1 MTSLRHAHGVYDYE
15 GHCLTLMY
23 VTDAIGIWEVYEGM
37 DYLGIVIESHI
48 GAYMRYAARSA
59 GKEGSRRHLVMADDW
74 QAAVIYLVDA
84 A

>member
-48 GAYMRYAARSA
+48 GAYMRYAARRA
-59 GKEGSRRHLVMADDW
+59 GNGGARRHLVMTDDW
-74 QAAVIYLVDA
+74 QAAVIYLVEA